1 MSGNNNGALEA
12 GLNLLALL
20 FGEDKAKPKKRP
32 AVVAGPPRRTGA
44 AGCNCT
50 GSRVPPVRPP
60 GKP

>member
-20 FGEDKAKPKKRP
+20 LGEDKAKPKKRP
-32 AVVAGPPRRTGA
+32 TVVAGAPRRTGA

>member
-1 MSGNNNGALEA
+1 MSGNDNGGSALET
-12 GLNLLALL
+12 GLSLLALL
-20 FGEDKAKPKKRP
+20 LGEEKPKKRP
-32 AVVAGPPRRTGA
+32 AVVAGAPRRTGA